1 MSINEEDKG
10 RSSEIKDQLSNEI
23 LQKLPKSCMQSSLG
37 YFTHALRCAFIVFYR
52 AFLSIV
58 INSPALLHIVFSIKA
73 QHLSVLSQGFWKIK
87 GTPQAA
93 EAESMQLGV
102 MTLSPHCWQYIPRE
116 WHFSRCLVSRKG
128 KDWKLIPARLGT
140 CLPERDFRPLQHLV
154 WLPCRSDWNGERIM
168 NTLLNMNLKS
178 RPQRWI

>member
-37 YFTHALRCAFIVFYR
+37 YFTHALGCAFIIFYR

-58 INSPALLHIVFSIKA
+58 ISSPALLHIVFSIKT

-87 GTPQAA
+87 GTLQAA
-93 EAESMQLGV
+93 EAEDTQLGV
-102 MTLSPHCWQYIPRE
+102 MTLSPHCWHFLWLSDHWDNTSQGSDISPGVLFRE
-116 WHFSRCLVSRKG
+116 KEKTENSFQPG
-128 KDWKLIPARLGT
+128 
-140 CLPERDFRPLQHLV
+140 
-154 WLPCRSDWNGERIM
+154 
-168 NTLLNMNLKS
+168 
-178 RPQRWI
+178 